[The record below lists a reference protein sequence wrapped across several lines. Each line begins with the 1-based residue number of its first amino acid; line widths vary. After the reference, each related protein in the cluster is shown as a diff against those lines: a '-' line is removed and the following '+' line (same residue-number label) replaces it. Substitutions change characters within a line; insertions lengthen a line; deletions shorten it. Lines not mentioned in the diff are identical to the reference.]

1 MATTRLNSAYQLG
14 RMTAENVVIVI
25 GFAVAARYANTVMVT
40 AASAAAADAA
50 SAAATGLC
58 LTAAASAAVA
68 SILCGCPCRWLR
80 KFHYANYLHQSCWDN

>member
-40 AASAAAADAA
+40 AASAASAADAA
-50 SAAATGLC
+50 SAAA
-58 LTAAASAAVA
+58 TAAASAAVA

>member
-50 SAAATGLC
+50 SAAAT
-58 LTAAASAAVA
+58 AAAVA

>member
-50 SAAATGLC
+50 SAAAT
-58 LTAAASAAVA
+58 AAASAAVA

>member
-50 SAAATGLC
+50 SVAA
-58 LTAAASAAVA
+58 TAAASAAVA

>member
-40 AASAAAADAA
+40 AASAA
-50 SAAATGLC
+50 SVLC
-58 LTAAASAAVA
+58 HTAAASAAVA